1 MIGILNTLMTI
12 QYGEQVVMNKLDFV
26 KLVEKV
32 LNIKSCGWVSTTGKV
47 DMEKCQM
54 NQPEISKE
62 VNDFYARIEYER
74 GNIDYAT
81 MVKLVNTTDL
91 KSVGDSLPGS
101 SPGGRTKFYGP
112 DLMSVFDEKM

>member
-1 MIGILNTLMTI
+1 
-12 QYGEQVVMNKLDFV
+12 
-26 KLVEKV
+26 
-32 LNIKSCGWVSTTGKV
+32 
-47 DMEKCQM
+47 M

-81 MVKLVNTTDL
+81 MVKLVNTADL
-91 KSVGDSLPGS
+91 KSAATELPGS
-101 SPGGRTKFYGP
+101 SPGGRTKFVPGP

>member
-1 MIGILNTLMTI
+1 
-12 QYGEQVVMNKLDFV
+12 
-26 KLVEKV
+26 
-32 LNIKSCGWVSTTGKV
+32 
-47 DMEKCQM
+47 MEKCQM

-91 KSVGDSLPGS
+91 KSVGDSFPGS
-101 SPGGRTKFYGP
+101 SPGGRTKFYGH

>member
-1 MIGILNTLMTI
+1 
-12 QYGEQVVMNKLDFV
+12 
-26 KLVEKV
+26 
-32 LNIKSCGWVSTTGKV
+32 
-47 DMEKCQM
+47 M

-112 DLMSVFDEKM
+112 DLMSVFDEKMQEVKMRQ